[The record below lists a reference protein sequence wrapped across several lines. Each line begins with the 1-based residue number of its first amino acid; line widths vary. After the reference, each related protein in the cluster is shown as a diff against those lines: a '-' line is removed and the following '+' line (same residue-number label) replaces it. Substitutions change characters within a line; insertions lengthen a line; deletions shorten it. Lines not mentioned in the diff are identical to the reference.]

1 MAETTV
7 CYSCKIFDVFN
18 QKTQSFCEAFFNAVT
33 PDLKSTLAYLVLI
46 WFVWQLCQM
55 MMHKNESLW
64 VLFAQFLDLTMASV
78 LLESFSWWKGIF
90 FWFYDFG
97 MEMGVRI
104 IRITSEGAVSIRANG
119 IETLLL
125 YIEISFTPILDKV
138 GIMMSDVSWTNLK
151 ISLAMIP
158 VAVIYFLLLW
168 RIFASLFSV
177 FVQMFAITLLS
188 PVLCCLFL
196 LPPMKSAFFA
206 ALKIALSGG
215 MQIMLSCGTI
225 GIVLAYLNSLS
236 MFTENDVSI
245 GVGTVGY
252 MQMLFTGALLWGA
265 YGTIINTPSMLFNIG
280 NASSGNDAMGYAVRQ
295 MQRISPM
302 RLLEKK

>member
-1 MAETTV
+1 
-7 CYSCKIFDVFN
+7 
-18 QKTQSFCEAFFNAVT
+18 
-33 PDLKSTLAYLVLI
+33 
-46 WFVWQLCQM
+46 
-55 MMHKNESLW
+55 MHKNESLW

-125 YIEISFTPILDKV
+125 YIENSFTPILDKV

-151 ISLAMIP
+151 ISVAMIP

-265 YGTIINTPSMLFNIG
+265 YGTIINTPNMLFNIR
-280 NASSGNDAMGYAVRQ
+280 NASSENDALSF
-295 MQRISPM
+295 IS
-302 RLLEKK
+302 RKLQKVSFNRH

>member
-18 QKTQSFCEAFFNAVT
+18 QKTQSFCEAFFNAVM
-33 PDLKSTLAYLVLI
+33 PDLKSSLAYLVLI

-55 MMHKNESLW
+55 MMNKNESLW
-64 VLFAQFLDLTMASV
+64 TVFAQFIDLTVASV
-78 LLESFSWWKGIF
+78 LVESFSWWKGIF

-104 IRITSEGAVSIRANG
+104 IRITSEGTVVVRSGG

-125 YIEISFTPILDKV
+125 HIENSFTPILDKV
-138 GIMMSDVSWTNLK
+138 GIMVSDVSWTNLK
-151 ISLAMIP
+151 IGLAMIP

-168 RIFASLFSV
+168 RIFASLFNV

-196 LPPMKSAFFA
+196 LPPMKSAFYA
-206 ALKIALSGG
+206 ALKVALTGG
-215 MQIMLSCGTI
+215 MQIVLSCGTI
-225 GIVLAYLNSLS
+225 GIILTYLNSLS
-236 MFTENDVSI
+236 LFSDDNVSI
-245 GVGTVGY
+245 AIGTVGY
-252 MQMLFTGALLWGA
+252 MQLLFTGALLWGA
-265 YGTIINTPSMLFNIG
+265 YGTIINIPGMLFNVG
-280 NASSGNDAMGYAVRQ
+280 SMSHGNDALKLIETNLQ
-295 MQRISPM
+295 KISFN
-302 RLLEKK
+302 KH